1 MSSTP
6 AVITVPAALME
17 AVAWQESGWQS
28 DIASCDGGNGVMQ
41 IQQATASWMNKRFGT
56 SYDYTTL
63 SGNVAIGA
71 EYLEWLIAYFG
82 ENSFGHHYDITD
94 PDLLAA
100 VAGAYNAGPNA
111 VQFANGHTVV
121 SSYAANVMA
130 LMRQQ
135 PWG

>member
-1 MSSTP
+1 
-6 AVITVPAALME
+6 VPTALIE

-28 DIASCDGGNGVMQ
+28 DIQSCDGGHGVMQ
-41 IQQATASWMNKRFGT
+41 IQDATATWMNHRFGT

-63 SGNVAIGA
+63 SGNAAIGA

-130 LMRQQ
+130 LMHQQ